1 MLAIHHSDLI
11 AEVRERARGLEH
23 GTRRLILEMA
33 ERLEILDQA
42 ERENA
47 QTHYTLK
54 ANLTDEQMQEL
65 KNMLSCGGGIMVASD
80 DPPSVEIIPRW
91 IPVTERLPEER
102 TEVLIVLRVHKFDG
116 TDVMN
121 VATAL
126 YAGCRDWIVA
136 DYLEAI
142 EASTDGTDCEDCCHW
157 VTHWMPL
164 PQPPKG
170 E

>member
-1 MLAIHHSDLI
+1 MKEHDI
-11 AEVRERARGLEH
+11 AEVSFNNGYEKGFAD
-23 GTRRLILEMA
+23 A
-33 ERLEILDQA
+33 
-42 ERENA
+42 
-47 QTHYTLK
+47 K
-54 ANLTDEQMQEL
+54 P
-65 KNMLSCGGGIMVASD
+65 K
-80 DPPSVEIIPRW
+80 W

-164 PQPPKG
+164 LEPPKG